1 MPHNPTLHLSQLL
14 TSRICHDLI
23 GPVGALNLGVEYLA
37 DQSTLTEE
45 SLSMLKESSD
55 KASARLVFYR
65 MVFGFLGNDRSLS
78 ERDTRHAMITLAN
91 QMKITLEWTTPEST
105 IFDGGSD
112 KLRLLLTVFLI
123 VAESLPK
130 GGHIKIHAH
139 ADGTMPEITATGQVI
154 TIPQDVVS
162 AFSREILCLDEVN
175 PRTVPVFI
183 CREIAE
189 EHHLAPSLKR
199 IGDETFQISFFRHQ
213 RGLRKPA

>member
-1 MPHNPTLHLSQLL
+1 MSHNPTLHLSQLL
-14 TSRICHDLI
+14 ASRMCHDLI

-45 SLSMLKESSD
+45 SLTMLKESSD

-65 MVFGFLGNDRSLS
+65 TVFGFLGNDRSLS
-78 ERDTRHAMITLAN
+78 ERDARHAMITLAN
-91 QMKITLEWTTPEST
+91 QMKITLEWTSPET
-105 IFDGGSD
+105 AVFDGESD

-130 GGHIKIHAH
+130 GGHITVQAH
-139 ADGTMPEITATGQVI
+139 PDGSMPELIATGKII
-154 TIPQDVVS
+154 TIPQDVIS

-189 EHHLAPSLKR
+189 EHGLAPSLTREDK
-199 IGDETFQISFFRHQ
+199 ESFQISFFRHQ
-213 RGLRKPA
+213 KGVKKHA